1 MLHDQG
7 ASSARCIQARLA
19 HQLYT
24 VQDGKHLRILT
35 DILEN
40 KKSPLSLKE
49 AVCTILRAGA
59 QAEAVSMSTLTQ
71 VRTSVNSHHLDS
83 HHSVHCSQ
91 NVAAAHQKLPVL
103 MRHTD
108 SEAWTS
114 DGGTEITFI
123 AR

>member
-1 MLHDQG
+1 MHLRQ
-7 ASSARCIQARLA
+7 LA
-19 HQLYT
+19 HQLCI

-71 VRTSVNSHHLDS
+71 VRAPSDIQSLEKPSQCLLFSDFSTSLSTATLQHFL
-83 HHSVHCSQ
+83 
-91 NVAAAHQKLPVL
+91 
-103 MRHTD
+103 
-108 SEAWTS
+108 
-114 DGGTEITFI
+114 
-123 AR
+123 